1 MNYNKLTKLLPN
13 DEIHFIQDSIQNP
26 DDSINLSEFNDESK
40 YEFILYEFTMESIP
54 ETLKILLHNNISFT
68 LQYDELNQSYIVI
81 HK

>member
-26 DDSINLSEFNDESK
+26 DDSINLSEFNDQSK
-40 YEFILYEFTMESIP
+40 YEFILYEFTMESVP

-68 LQYDELNQSYIVI
+68 LQYDEFNQSYIVI

>member
-54 ETLKILLHNNISFT
+54 ETLKILLYNNISFT